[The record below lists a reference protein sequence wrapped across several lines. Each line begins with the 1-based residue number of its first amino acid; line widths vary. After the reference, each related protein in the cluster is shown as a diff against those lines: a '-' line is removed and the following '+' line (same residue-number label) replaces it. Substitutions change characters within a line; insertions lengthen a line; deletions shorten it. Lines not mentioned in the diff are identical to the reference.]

1 MEQLDT
7 RLQRYG
13 LLWGRWLPGERLY
26 RSGGCSV
33 YVLSPADGGEDFPCV
48 VKVLTLLGEGE
59 ALARQRAEVQREIA
73 ALERLRNCETV
84 VTLYDTAWYPLR
96 EAEQAAGWDVLL
108 RMERLTCVAELLR
121 EGEVLPVAEVYRL
134 ARDIAAA
141 LAAAHRL
148 ELLHRDVK
156 PANLYR
162 TQDGRYQLGDF
173 GVARRSRCGL
183 LETMTGT
190 PAYMAPE
197 VARGEAYDSRADL
210 YALGLVLYQLLNDG
224 QLPLEHPDLPQAA
237 REEAVRRR
245 WNGTRLPPP
254 VRGDRRIK
262 QVVRRCCDPKPDR
275 RFPTAEAVV
284 RALEPPR
291 RGWTVAALAGW
302 SCALGLAAILCLPR
316 PVSAPVQPSPA
327 VEEPAAISEPA
338 DTTAQPPDEET
349 EDGAAVR
356 SYTAVQAV
364 LTWEEARVYCE
375 ARGGCLATVAN
386 QAELD
391 EITAML
397 DAQGL
402 EVVWLGANNFSSSH
416 GFQWLTGEAFSF
428 APWALGEPNDQ
439 GGQEHYLMMYK
450 KEGQGWVW
458 NDTTLDGMSKFDPAV
473 CGLVCQWED
482 RDG

>member
-96 EAEQAAGWDVLL
+96 EAGQAAGWDVLL

-190 PAYMAPE
+190 PAFMAPE

-224 QLPLEHPDLPQAA
+224 QLPLEHPDLPQVA

-254 VRGDRRIK
+254 VRGDRHIK
-262 QVVRRCCDPKPDR
+262 QVVRRCCAPNPDR

-356 SYTAVQAV
+356 RYTVVQAV
-364 LTWEEARVYCE
+364 L
-375 ARGGCLATVAN
+375 N
-386 QAELD
+386 
-391 EITAML
+391 EITAMV

-416 GFQWLTGEAFSF
+416 GFHWLTGEAFSF

-458 NDTTLDGMSKFDPAV
+458 NDTTLDGMSKFDPTV
-473 CGLVCQWED
+473 CGLVCQWEN